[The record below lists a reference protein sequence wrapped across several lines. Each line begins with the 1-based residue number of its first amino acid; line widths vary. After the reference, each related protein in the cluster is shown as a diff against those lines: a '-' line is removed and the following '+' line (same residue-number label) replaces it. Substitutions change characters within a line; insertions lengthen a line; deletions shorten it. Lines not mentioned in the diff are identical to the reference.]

1 MYARACVRVRV
12 RACVCVCVRALCMY
26 VWLCVRVYVRVRACV
41 TSATRTHLIQ
51 TRHDIQQGKG
61 LRSLGRTPNIQRV
74 AAALACLCLGQ
85 RLGLAAAW
93 LLGEGQVVGD
103 ARQICEQIL
112 RCCCCYCVYVS
123 VSVAVCSADQSRY
136 TT

>member
-1 MYARACVRVRV
+1 MCVCACVCVRVCACVRVRV
-12 RACVCVCVRALCMY
+12 RACAMY

-61 LRSLGRTPNIQRV
+61 LRSLGRTPNIQRI
-74 AAALACLCLGQ
+74 AAAAACLCLGQ
-85 RLGLAAAW
+85 RPGLGLAAW

-103 ARQICEQIL
+103 ARQICEQVL
-112 RCCCCYCVYVS
+112 RCC
-123 VSVAVCSADQSRY
+123 
-136 TT
+136 